1 MADLL
6 PVALAQGFGV
16 SAAHL
21 IGVSA
26 LNAFVL
32 RQALHRQYPLVA
44 GSAGVLADTLFI
56 TLGTTG
62 LGTLLTHLP
71 LLAPL
76 AAWGGAA
83 FLFWHG
89 GKAFR
94 AARHPKVLGAGTP
107 PREGGGSRQVAATAL
122 GLTLF
127 NPHPYVDS
135 VVLFGALSAPF
146 PPLGR
151 TLFAL
156 GAVSASLTWYALL
169 ALGGARLAPLFR
181 SPRAWRWLDVL
192 VGTLMW
198 VFAASLV

>member
-1 MADLL
+1 MGPWGRVADLL
-6 PVALAQGFGV
+6 SVALAQGFGV
-16 SAAHL
+16 SPAHM

-32 RQALHRQYPLVA
+32 RQALHRHHPLVA
-44 GSAGVLADTLFI
+44 GSVGVLADMLFI

-76 AAWGGAA
+76 AAQGGAA

-89 GKAFR
+89 WKAFR
-94 AARHPKVLGAGTP
+94 AARHPKVIDTQTP
-107 PREGGGSRQVAATAL
+107 RREGGGPRQVAATAL

-135 VVLFGALSAPF
+135 VVLFGALSTPF
-146 PPLGR
+146 PPLDR
-151 TLFAL
+151 TFSPW
-156 GAVSASLTWYALL
+156 G
-169 ALGGARLAPLFR
+169 P
-181 SPRAWRWLDVL
+181 SPRPSPGTRCSRW
-192 VGTLMW
+192 VGP
-198 VFAASLV
+198 ASHPWPGPPGPSGGWTCWWAH